1 MSNQTHALAAPYP
14 HLNVVLCCSL
24 LRVRNSLEASLANIE
39 MGVPGALLDSVGS
52 KFCRLSRY
60 TPRSTVAT
68 PAQPHQSGTPTAP
81 DGKAK
86 LHQTGKP
93 NTRGGQ
99 ANSTRRASQTH
110 QNRTQIAAEGHAS
123 KTSRESQPRQ
133 TGKPNTPDGQANR
146 TRRAS
151 QPHQTGR
158 PAAPDGQAN
167 RARWVN
173 LPF

>member
-1 MSNQTHALAAPYP
+1 MLFCFVPSSGSAI
-14 HLNVVLCCSL
+14 VLRHRSPTL
-24 LRVRNSLEASLANIE
+24 KWGYQGRSWTLS
-39 MGVPGALLDSVGS
+39 GQ
-52 KFCRLSRY
+52 KFRRLSRY

-68 PAQPHQSGTPTAP
+68 PAQPHHSGTPTAP

-99 ANSTRRASQTH
+99 ANCTRRASQTH
-110 QNRTQIAAEGHAS
+110 QNRTKIAAEGQAN

-133 TGKPNTPDGQANR
+133 TGKPITPDGQANR

-167 RARWVN
+167 RARRVN